1 MTLSP
6 QPYPLWLAQ
15 VVDNEVQAG
24 RVIGWVIGDLSAR
37 NPDSSAVAQ
46 PLVMFADDD
55 GFVWATMPASR
66 TAPRFVCE
74 QREDAVSAAERWVA
88 GRRRSGRD
96 RSGDGTDGPSGDGT
110 GDGTARGLAGHRA
123 G

>member
-1 MTLSP
+1 VTITP
-6 QPYPLWLAQ
+6 QPYPLYLAQ

-24 RVIGWVIGDLSAR
+24 RIIGWVVGDLSAS
-37 NPDSSAVAQ
+37 NPDSSSVAQ
-46 PLVMFADDD
+46 PLVLFGDDD

-74 QREDAVSAAERWVA
+74 ERGDAVGAAERWITD
-88 GRRRSGRD
+88 RRGGAIPRAH
-96 RSGDGTDGPSGDGT
+96 
-110 GDGTARGLAGHRA
+110 ARRA